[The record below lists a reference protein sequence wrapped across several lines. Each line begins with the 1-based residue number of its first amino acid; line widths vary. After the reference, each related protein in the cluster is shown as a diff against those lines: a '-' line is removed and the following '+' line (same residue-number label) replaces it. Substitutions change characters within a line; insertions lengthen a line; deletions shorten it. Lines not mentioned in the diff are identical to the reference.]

1 MTPCFVFTAG
11 VKHDLRPKLMAQP
24 PWDKG
29 LGEFFIL
36 HFTYGNDYD
45 ENGVFTPGKVGK
57 WRFDK
62 RSYMAGI
69 PPKNLDPPPA
79 RVRQRTRQA
88 ADRDDERGE
97 RDAAELGGS
106 ARGGAGRGAA
116 DATRGVAGTRSG
128 HRLHRPSTG
137 ADCNSIRR

>member
-1 MTPCFVFTAG
+1 MAVRQAQLHGGHPAQ
-11 VKHDLRPKLMAQP
+11 KL
-24 PWDKG
+24 G
-29 LGEFFIL
+29 
-36 HFTYGNDYD
+36 
-45 ENGVFTPGKVGK
+45 
-57 WRFDK
+57 
-62 RSYMAGI
+62 
-69 PPKNLDPPPA
+69 PA
-79 RVRQRTRQA
+79 PRRVRQRTRQA

-137 ADCNSIRR
+137 ADCNSIRRRALAHLTRGP